1 MELGQLLRELRGDR
15 TRAEVAAYMGVGT
28 NTVSFWEA
36 VAPQARKPP
45 TPKNLQRLLDFYGAS
60 VSQQLLAWRLR
71 AEAPSVQ
78 QSEVRHPQPPPQP
91 TPTPDEAA

>member
-45 TPKNLQRLLDFYGAS
+45 TPRNLQRLLDFYGAT

-78 QSEVRHPQPPPQP
+78 VSEVRSAPAQ